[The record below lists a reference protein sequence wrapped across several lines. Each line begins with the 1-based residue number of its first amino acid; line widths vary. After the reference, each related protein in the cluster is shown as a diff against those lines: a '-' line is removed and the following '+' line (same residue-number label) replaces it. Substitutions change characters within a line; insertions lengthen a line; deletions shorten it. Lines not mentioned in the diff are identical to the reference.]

1 MGSNNKNKKGL
12 LIAMVAILSL
22 IFCVALSL
30 FLYQKAYANKI
41 VRNVYYDGIN
51 LEGKTRAQVKTIIQT
66 KTDDLLDNKL
76 VTKSDTG
83 KEYDA
88 AFSQTGISFDTN
100 ATVNNA
106 FSFGRNDQ
114 FLPTLYALSKTMF
127 IKNDIQALTTFDDNE
142 YQSYLAATQSSLNL
156 PPVDASLS
164 ITSGKIVTNTGT
176 NGVTVDSSGL
186 KDEITSQILTKQEVV
201 LIEVPTT
208 PITPTLL
215 TENLSS
221 AKSTAEGYLSHQ
233 IILTVASQS
242 YTASSSDIAG
252 WISFGLQN
260 GKYAAWLN
268 DTTIKTF
275 IGKIAAKNDISV
287 IDTKISAVDN
297 ATVLQQG
304 RQGIYVDQNDAL
316 AKIKVAMASSVTTT
330 TIALIQTTKDPQT
343 IKVFPDEGIVPGRF
357 PGKYIDVDLTKQLMT
372 LFDGSTQ
379 VAQYIVSTGKASTP
393 TPVGT
398 RTIEGHS
405 GRAWSAPFGLY
416 MPYFMGL
423 GGGYGIHEL
432 PEWPNGYKEGEAHL
446 GTPVSHGCIRLGV
459 GAAQTVYDWTP
470 DGTQVY
476 IHK

>member
-1 MGSNNKNKKGL
+1 
-12 LIAMVAILSL
+12 MVAILSL

-51 LEGKTRAQVKTIIQT
+51 LEGKTRAQAKTIVQT

-88 AFSQTGISFDTN
+88 AFSQTGISFDTD

-106 FSFGRNDQ
+106 FSFGRNDK
-114 FLPTLYALSKTMF
+114 FFPTLYALSKTMF
-127 IKNDIQALTTFDDNE
+127 VKNDIQALTTFDDNA
-142 YQSYLAATQSSLNL
+142 YQAYLTATQSSLNL

-164 ITSGKIVTNTGT
+164 IASGKIITSTGT
-176 NGVTVDSSGL
+176 NGITIDSSGL
-186 KDEITSQILTKQEVV
+186 KDQIAKIILAKKTVAT
-201 LIEVPTT
+201 IEVPTT
-208 PITPTLL
+208 PITPTLQ
-215 TENLSS
+215 TESLAS
-221 AKSTAEGYLSHQ
+221 AKSAAEAYLVHQ
-233 IILTVASQS
+233 ISLTVNNQS
-242 YTASSSDIAG
+242 YPADSTAISS

-260 GKYAAWLN
+260 GNYAAWLN
-268 DTTIKTF
+268 DTAIKTF
-275 IGKIAAKNDISV
+275 INKIAAKNDISV
-287 IDTKISAVDN
+287 IDTKISATDN
-297 ATVLQQG
+297 TTILQQG
-304 RQGIYVDQNDAL
+304 RQGVYVDQNDAL
-316 AKIKVAMASSVTTT
+316 AKIKTAMASGTAAA
-330 TIALIQTTKDPQT
+330 TIALAQTTKDPQV

-379 VAQYIVSTGKASTP
+379 VAQYIVSSGKPSTP

-398 RTIEGHS
+398 RTVQGHNPK
-405 GRAWSAPFGLY
+405 AWSSPSSLW
-416 MPYFMGL
+416 MPWFMAL
-423 GGGYGIHEL
+423 GEGYGIHEL

-446 GTPVSHGCIRLGV
+446 GTPVSHGCVRLGV
-459 GAAQTVYDWTP
+459 GPAEMVYNWTP

>member
-1 MGSNNKNKKGL
+1 
-12 LIAMVAILSL
+12 MVAILSL